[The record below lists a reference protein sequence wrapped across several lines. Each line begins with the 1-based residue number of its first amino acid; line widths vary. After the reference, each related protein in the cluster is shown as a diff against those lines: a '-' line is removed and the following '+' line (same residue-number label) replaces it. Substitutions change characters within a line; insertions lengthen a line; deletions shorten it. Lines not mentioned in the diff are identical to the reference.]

1 VAEELTGV
9 LNCDK
14 PAGWTSF
21 DVIRK
26 LRRALGMKKMGHTGS
41 LDPIATG
48 VLVICLGRA
57 TRLVEL
63 LMATEKEYR
72 AWVRFGVATDTY
84 DAEGK
89 VTAEAEP
96 PTDLRA
102 AVEGVLD
109 GFRGEIMQ
117 SPPPFSAAKIG
128 GERLYK
134 LARQGRPVQ
143 APPRKVTVFSF
154 ELLGVQGA
162 TVEFLISCSKGT
174 YVRALAHDMGR
185 AVGCGAHLAALVRS
199 RNGVFTVEEALG
211 VDRPPAELREAA
223 LSKLV
228 PPERSLT
235 YLDRFQITGEDYPR
249 YLHGMAVTLGGR
261 HPVGT
266 LLRVYGPDGFVGV
279 GRVEPGPGGAVVQP
293 KTTLV
298 AIKT

>member
-1 VAEELTGV
+1 MAEELTGV

-63 LMATEKEYR
+63 LMAAQKEYR
-72 AWVRFGVATDTY
+72 AWIRFGVATDTY
-84 DAEGK
+84 DSEGK
-89 VTAEAEP
+89 VTDEGDP
-96 PTDLRA
+96 PADLRA
-102 AVEGVLD
+102 AVEGILPR
-109 GFRGEIMQ
+109 FTGEIMQ
-117 SPPPFSAAKIG
+117 SPPPFSAAKVN

-134 LARQGRPVQ
+134 LARRGKPVHVPPRPVN
-143 APPRKVTVFSF
+143 VFTF
-154 ELLGVQGA
+154 DLVAIEGPQ
-162 TVEFLISCSKGT
+162 VEVLISCSKGT
-174 YVRALAHDMGR
+174 YVRALANDMGR
-185 AVGCGAHLAALVRS
+185 VIGCGAHLAGLVRT

-223 LSKLV
+223 LEKLV
-228 PPERSLT
+228 QPERSLA
-235 YLDRFQITGEDYPR
+235 YLTKCRVSADELTR
-249 YLHGMAVTLGGR
+249 YLHGIPVTLGER

-266 LLRVYGPDGFVGV
+266 LLRVYGPEGFVGV
-279 GRVEPGPGGAVVQP
+279 GQVEPGPGGAVIQP
-293 KTTLV
+293 RTTIV
-298 AIKT
+298 TPDS

>member
-57 TRLVEL
+57 TRLVDL
-63 LMATEKEYR
+63 LMAAEKEYR

-84 DAEGK
+84 DAEGE
-89 VTAEAEP
+89 VSDEAEP
-96 PTDLRA
+96 PADLRTA
-102 AVEGVLD
+102 IEEVLPR
-109 GFRGEIMQ
+109 FRGEIMQ
-117 SPPPFSAAKIG
+117 SPPPYSAAKVD

-134 LARQGRPVQ
+134 LARKGRPVHV
-143 APPRKVTVFSF
+143 PPRQVNVFGF
-154 ELLGVQGA
+154 DLVAVEGPRA
-162 TVEFLISCSKGT
+162 EFLISCSKGT

-185 AVGCGAHLAALVRS
+185 AIGCGAHLAGLVRT
-199 RNGVFTVEEALG
+199 RNGVFTVEEALA
-211 VDRPPAELREAA
+211 VDRPPAELREEAR
-223 LSKLV
+223 SKLV

-235 YLDRFQITGEDYPR
+235 YLPKCRVSADDLAR
-249 YLHGMAVTLGGR
+249 YLHGIAVGLGER

-266 LLRVYGPDGFVGV
+266 LLRVYSPDGFVGV
-279 GRVEPGPGGAVVQP
+279 GQVEPGPGGAVIQP
-293 KTTLV
+293 RTTLV
-298 AIKT
+298 TPDS